1 VIGTDGGLL
10 DVPVKLNDPNVPAD
24 KAPRLLMAP
33 AERYDII
40 VDFAGFAGQTLTLVN
55 SAKAPF
61 PNGMSPDPQTFGEVM
76 QFNVTLPLNGK
87 DTSFDPK
94 TGAACAR
101 PWCAWPIRP
110 RERLPRA

>member
-40 VDFAGFAGQTLTLVN
+40 VDFAGFAGQTLALVN

-76 QFNVTLPLNGK
+76 QFNVTLSIA
-87 DTSFDPK
+87 TSS
-94 TGAACAR
+94 TTR
-101 PWCAWPIRP
+101 TTR
-110 RERLPRA
+110 